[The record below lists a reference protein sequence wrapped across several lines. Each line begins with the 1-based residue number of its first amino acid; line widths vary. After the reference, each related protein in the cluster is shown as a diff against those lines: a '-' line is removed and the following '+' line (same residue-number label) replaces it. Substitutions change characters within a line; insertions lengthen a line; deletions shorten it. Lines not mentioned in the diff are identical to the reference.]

1 MSRNKSK
8 ITSKKSRR
16 GHSKRITETKE
27 LRPRF
32 LIICEGK
39 ETEPKYFNSFRVTTN
54 VVEINVKGL
63 GKDPNQL
70 VKEAQKFSG
79 EYDQKIDQIWCV
91 FDRDDSTPEQFN
103 KAIKDATDAGFRVA
117 YSNEAF
123 ELWYLLHFCYLDTA
137 LDRQQYAKKLS
148 DYLGYVYEK
157 NSDNMYEKLEDKQQ
171 QAIKRAEKLL
181 KQYSQTNPA
190 SENPSTTVYLL
201 VKELNQFTP

>member
-1 MSRNKSK
+1 MSKKRPR
-8 ITSKKSRR
+8 KSRR
-16 GHSKRITETKE
+16 GHSNRTTQTRK
-27 LRPRF
+27 LRARF
-32 LIICEGK
+32 LIICEGTA
-39 ETEPKYFNSFRVTTN
+39 TEPNYFNSFRVPAN

-63 GKDPNQL
+63 RKDPNQL

-103 KAIKDATDAGFRVA
+103 KAIQNAANAGFGVA

-137 LDRQQYAKKLS
+137 LDRQQYEEKLS

-157 NSDNMYEKLEDKQQ
+157 NSDSMYEKLEDKQK
-171 QAIKRAEKLL
+171 QAIKNADRLL
-181 KQYSQTNPA
+181 KQYLQTNPA
-190 SENPSTTVYLL
+190 SKNPSTTVYLL
-201 VKELNQFTP
+201 VKELNQFIP